1 MGPNMTYPGLQLK
14 FATSPSD
21 HFTWDDDDDDD
32 VEEEEEEEEYF
43 PSAWDDDDTDIKR

>member
-1 MGPNMTYPGLQLK
+1 MTYPGLQLK

-21 HFTWDDDDDDD
+21 HFTWDDDDD
-32 VEEEEEEEEYF
+32 VEEEEEYF

>member
-21 HFTWDDDDDDD
+21 HFTWDDDDD
-32 VEEEEEEEEYF
+32 VEEEEEYF